1 MQRTDIPTIRLFQQ
15 GISTRRFSTP
25 GEVVCWLGAAQAQ
38 DYYGASWALGLRIPG
53 ATDDLI
59 ETALTEGT
67 ILRTHIM
74 RPTWHFVTPADI
86 RWIQALTAPRV
97 HTLNSYMYRQFELDE
112 ALLTRCSDLI
122 AKALSGGVQ
131 LTREEIGVELSKVGI
146 IADGVRLGYILHYAE
161 LEALIC
167 SGGRRGKQHTL
178 ALLEERAPNAKL
190 LPCDEALAELTRRYF
205 TSHGPATIRD
215 FAWWSG
221 LTVADVKAGLA
232 LCAGELVEEV
242 IDGKSYWL
250 SASLPTITLEPSPT
264 VHLLPP
270 FDEYGIAYK
279 DHSASLDPDHQDQA
293 KNAIYGGLTVIDGQ
307 GVGYWRRTLKKGAVV
322 IRSEPWR
329 PLTTEETEA
338 FADAGERLGA
348 FLGRS
353 VVFENG

>member
-1 MQRTDIPTIRLFQQ
+1 MQRSDIPTIRLFQQ
-15 GISTRRFSTP
+15 GISTQRFSTP

-59 ETALTEGT
+59 EQAFNEGT

-86 RWIQALTAPRV
+86 RWIQALTSSRV
-97 HTLNSYMYRQFELDE
+97 QTFNGYMYRQHELDE
-112 ALLTRCSDLI
+112 TLLAHCAEIIGEALVGGVHLTRD
-122 AKALSGGVQ
+122 
-131 LTREEIGVELSKVGI
+131 EIGAVLARSGI
-146 IADGVRLGYILHYAE
+146 IADGVRLGLIVHYAE

-167 SGGRRGKQHTL
+167 SGGRRGKQFTY
-178 ALLEERAPNAKL
+178 ALTEERAPDARIL
-190 LPCDEALAELTRRYF
+190 SREEALAELTRRYF
-205 TSHGPATIRD
+205 TSHAPATIQD

-221 LTVADVKAGLA
+221 LTVTDVKAGLA

-250 SASLPTITLEPSPT
+250 PASLPAITIEPSPT
-264 VHLLPP
+264 IHLLPP

-279 DHSASLDPDHQDQA
+279 DHSASLDPDHQNQA
-293 KNAIYGGLTVIDGQ
+293 RNSVYGGLTVIDGQ
-307 GVGYWRRTLKKGAVV
+307 GVGYWRRSFKKGAVV

-329 PLTTEETEA
+329 EFTAEENEA
-338 FADAGERLGA
+338 FADAAGRLGA
-348 FLGRS
+348 FLGKP
-353 VVFENG
+353 VVIEMG